1 MQIWTIIAIT
11 QLNKVHLREVT
22 NLNQNLTLL
31 VNLVLVYSTK
41 INKLKPTS
49 KIFDHIL
56 TTKCDLPTNVQR
68 AITKINELT
77 LTEVMTVDQTR

>member
-1 MQIWTIIAIT
+1 MQIWTIIALT

-41 INKLKPTS
+41 IN
-49 KIFDHIL
+49 
-56 TTKCDLPTNVQR
+56 
-68 AITKINELT
+68 
-77 LTEVMTVDQTR
+77 